1 MLGPIAQEACPHGVE
16 ITIVTQEQ
24 LLSILGLGVLVGLF
38 FISFAVSSLRRRRER
53 ARLAVASHGS
63 AVAVARPGSVPYRVD
78 VSPMSSDA
86 PAGTPGFTVGDSTP
100 INGSRTASYSRPLAG
115 IDDAVT
121 WKRVTDAEIV
131 RMARYNHPATIVLV
145 EVDGLN
151 RLISALGPSA
161 GERVIEATAATIRT
175 EARSTDTV
183 ARLGPSRFGI
193 LMPETNEIVAINFTE
208 RVRDICDRWLQTGS
222 IALRVA
228 IGHSAMTSALGVVG
242 AMQLSQENLDRER
255 RSEHLEGEDVAAETA
270 S

>member
-16 ITIVTQEQ
+16 FTIVTQEQ

-53 ARLAVASHGS
+53 TLRASATAGS
-63 AVAVARPGSVPYRVD
+63 AVSVARPGSVPYRVD
-78 VSPMSSDA
+78 VSPMSADSA
-86 PAGTPGFTVGDSTP
+86 AGTPGFTVGDSTP
-100 INGSRTASYSRPLAG
+100 INGSRTSSPSRPLAG
-115 IDDAVT
+115 IDDAIT

-151 RLISALGPSA
+151 RLIAALGPNA

-183 ARLGPSRFGI
+183 ARLGPARFGI

-228 IGHSAMTSALGVVG
+228 IGHSAMTSALGIVG

-255 RSEHLEGEDVAAETA
+255 RSEHFSDEDVTA
-270 S
+270 DSGS

>member
-1 MLGPIAQEACPHGVE
+1 MLGSIAQSACPHGVE
-16 ITIVTQEQ
+16 FTIVTQTQ

-53 ARLAVASHGS
+53 ARLATPSAGS
-63 AVAVARPGSVPYRVD
+63 MVSVARPGSVPYRVD
-78 VSPMSSDA
+78 VSPMSVDA
-86 PAGTPGFTVGDSTP
+86 PGGTPGFTVGDSTP
-100 INGSRTASYSRPLAG
+100 VTGSRTASFSRPLAG

-151 RLISALGPSA
+151 RLIGALGPSA
-161 GERVIEATAATIRT
+161 GERVIEATAATIRA

-183 ARLGPSRFGI
+183 ARLGPTRFGI

-228 IGHSAMTSALGVVG
+228 IGHSAMTSALGIVG

-255 RSEHLEGEDVAAETA
+255 RSEHFSDADVTA
-270 S
+270 DSGS

>member
-1 MLGPIAQEACPHGVE
+1 MLGSIGPWACPHGVE
-16 ITIVTQEQ
+16 FTIVTETQ
-24 LLSILGLGVLVGLF
+24 LLSILGLGVLVGMF

-53 ARLAVASHGS
+53 ARLVGATAGS
-63 AVAVARPGSVPYRVD
+63 VVSAARPGSIPDRVD
-78 VSPMSSDA
+78 VSPMSVDA
-86 PAGTPGFTVGDSTP
+86 PAGTPGFTIGDATP
-100 INGSRTASYSRPLAG
+100 ANGSRTAPVSRPLAG
-115 IDDAVT
+115 IDDAIT

-151 RLISALGPSA
+151 RLVAALGPSA
-161 GERVIEATAATIRT
+161 GERVIEAAAATIRT

-255 RSEHLEGEDVAAETA
+255 RSDHLEDEDVAAE
-270 S
+270 SGS

>member
-1 MLGPIAQEACPHGVE
+1 MLGSIAQEAGPYGVE
-16 ITIVTQEQ
+16 CTIVTQEQ
-24 LLSILGLGVLVGLF
+24 LFSIIGLGVLVGLF
-38 FISFAVSSLRRRRER
+38 FISFGVSSLRRRRER
-53 ARLAVASHGS
+53 ARLATASPGS
-63 AVAVARPGSVPYRVD
+63 AVSIARPGSVPYRVD
-78 VSPMSSDA
+78 VSPMRADA
-86 PAGTPGFTVGDSTP
+86 PAGTPGFTVGDPTP
-100 INGSRTASYSRPLAG
+100 VNGSRPASLSRPLPG

-151 RLISALGPSA
+151 RLITALGPSA

-228 IGHSAMTSALGVVG
+228 IGHSAMTSALGVIG

-255 RSEHLEGEDVAAETA
+255 RSDHLEGEEVAAEPG